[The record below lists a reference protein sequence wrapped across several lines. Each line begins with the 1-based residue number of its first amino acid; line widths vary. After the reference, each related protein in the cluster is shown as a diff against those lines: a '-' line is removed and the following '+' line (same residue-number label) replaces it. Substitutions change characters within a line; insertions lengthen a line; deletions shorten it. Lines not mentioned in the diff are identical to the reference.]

1 MYHHR
6 GRYRIFRSLCPL
18 CPRSD
23 GTHSMEVLEDAIKS
37 FGSRIESMEKDL
49 DKFRGSLGS
58 SGSNFDQLGGLVKK
72 QSDLIEDLNRKL
84 EVLNDRFQK
93 LS

>member
-1 MYHHR
+1 
-6 GRYRIFRSLCPL
+6 
-18 CPRSD
+18 
-23 GTHSMEVLEDAIKS
+23 MEVLEDAIKS